1 MLKKLFKW
9 FFPPH
14 QKEEKVFDFTEYRGN
29 GHDIT
34 LRLNQSGEVAEAVI
48 ILSDDVEKPED
59 GDLVIVDLDNIF
71 GDGSGVTTYVIS
83 HIEYVSSEISRASLV
98 LKKEDINA
106 DKS

>member
-9 FFPPH
+9 FFPPQ
-14 QKEEKVFDFTEYRGN
+14 QKAEKVFDFTEYRGN

-48 ILSDDVEKPED
+48 ILSEDVEKPEN
-59 GDLVIVDLDNIF
+59 GDFVIVNLDDIF
-71 GDGSGVTTYVIS
+71 GGGEEVTTYVIN

-98 LKKEDINA
+98 LRKEETNA